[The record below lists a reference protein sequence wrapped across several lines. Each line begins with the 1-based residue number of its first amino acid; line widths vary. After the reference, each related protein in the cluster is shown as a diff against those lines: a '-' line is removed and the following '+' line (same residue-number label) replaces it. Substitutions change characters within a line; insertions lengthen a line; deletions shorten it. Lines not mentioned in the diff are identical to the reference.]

1 MTDDWAAA
9 KARRAARRTLAATA
23 ASLGV
28 VLFVFASQSRWVRN
42 VFKGP
47 FEISA
52 AELSTIKGIWNS
64 PIYFVRVTGTDPVD
78 MGVVLWTVETKND
91 VEVRRSV
98 TSEYYSLVV
107 GDKRLIVETA
117 ELGSVRESVVIG
129 ALTAFPPGLR
139 SRLEGEPGRAAL
151 RRDYYPFYLK
161 AGSIRGQVFWF
172 IGAAVLIV
180 GAFFLLVRPRMKIL
194 ASPDEN
200 PLMNKIKIWGSPA
213 QISSDL
219 EREWR
224 MPADLKLRSWR
235 ITASFLI
242 RSGPFDFDVFRFE
255 DILWAYGMVT
265 HHGPILSRSGAR
277 TRRTSSFR
285 TARPPFAAAGRPSRS
300 CSPWRPSARPGPSSG
315 SRRRPGPGSARTP
328 GPSGNGSKKPK
339 KNIGGAKDRDRREC
353 AIIPP

>member
-28 VLFVFASQSRWVRN
+28 VLFVFASQSRWIRN

-64 PIYFVRVTGTDPVD
+64 PVYFVRLTGTDPVD

-117 ELGSVRESVVIG
+117 ELGSVREPVVIG
-129 ALTAFPPGLR
+129 ALTTLPLGLR
-139 SRLEGEPGRAAL
+139 SRLEGEIGRAAL

-180 GAFFLLVRPRMKIL
+180 GALFFLVRPRMKIL

-200 PLMNKIKIWGSPA
+200 PLMNKIKSWGSPA
-213 QISSDL
+213 QVSSDL

-255 DILWAYGMVT
+255 DILWAYGMAT
-265 HHGPILSRSGAR
+265 RHWTYFIPIGSTYKAHLVFSNGKAAVRGRRKAVEKLLALAAERAPWAIVGFSPE
-277 TRRTSSFR
+277 TRAQFR
-285 TARPPFAAAGRPSRS
+285 KDPRAFRERIEEAKKEH
-300 CSPWRPSARPGPSSG
+300 
-315 SRRRPGPGSARTP
+315 RRR
-328 GPSGNGSKKPK
+328 
-339 KNIGGAKDRDRREC
+339 
-353 AIIPP
+353 

>member
-1 MTDDWAAA
+1 MTDEWVAT
-9 KARRAARRTLAATA
+9 KARRAAWRTVAATA
-23 ASLGV
+23 AALGV

-64 PIYFVRVTGTDPVD
+64 PVYFVRVTGTDPVD

-98 TSEYYSLVV
+98 TAEYYSLVV

-117 ELGSVRESVVIG
+117 KLGSVRKPAVIG
-129 ALTAFPPGLR
+129 VLTAFPLGLR
-139 SRLEGEPGRAAL
+139 SRLEGELGRAAL

-161 AGSIRGQVFWF
+161 VGSIRGQVFWF
-172 IGAAVLIV
+172 IGAAGLIV
-180 GAFFLLVRPRMKIL
+180 GALFLLVRPRLKIL

-200 PLMNKIKIWGSPA
+200 PLMNKIEIWGSPT
-213 QISSDL
+213 QVSSDL

-224 MPADLKLRSWR
+224 RPADLKLRSWR
-235 ITASFLI
+235 ITTSFLI

-265 HHGPILSRSGAR
+265 RHWTYLIPTGSTHKAHLVCSNGKAVVRGRRKAVEKLLALAAERAPWAIFGFSPE
-277 TRRTSSFR
+277 TRAQFR
-285 TARPPFAAAGRPSRS
+285 KDPRAFRERIEEAKKEH
-300 CSPWRPSARPGPSSG
+300 
-315 SRRRPGPGSARTP
+315 RRR
-328 GPSGNGSKKPK
+328 
-339 KNIGGAKDRDRREC
+339 
-353 AIIPP
+353 